1 MIQTK
6 TIDLA
11 TANAILS
18 AAIATARAGHMKPL
32 TLCILDPG
40 GHMVAAQREDHSG
53 ILRFEIAFGKAW
65 GALGMGHST
74 RYLQEFLAKN
84 RPRFVDALAVAAD
97 GRFIPVLGGALIR
110 DTDGVLV
117 GALGVTG
124 DTAENDEIVAV
135 AGIEACNLKADLG

>member
-1 MIQTK
+1 MIATQ
-6 TIDLA
+6 TIDLE
-11 TANAILS
+11 TANAVIA
-18 AAIATARAGHMKPL
+18 AAIKAGRARNLKPL
-32 TLCILDPG
+32 TLCVLDPG
-40 GHMVAAQREDHSG
+40 GHIVSAQREDHSG

-110 DTDGVLV
+110 SADGTLV
-117 GALGVTG
+117 GAIGVTG

-135 AGIEACNLKADLG
+135 EGVEACHLKADLE